1 MNSICWRPY
10 DESNL
15 LSGSQDGT
23 VKLWDIRAPRAAT
36 NFSCNGE
43 VRSVKF
49 SPHYKNIFAAGM
61 DSGDVQIWD
70 IRKPDKFSRFFSGH
84 NGLVLNLDWHPFK
97 KSYLGTV
104 LVLVLQLIFTFL

>member
-104 LVLVLQLIFTFL
+104 LVLFYN